1 MDATWQ
7 ERFAVD
13 GYTVFEGFLEPD
25 HGERLRA
32 DVDELMARRKLGE
45 TPMIISLPELG
56 LLTSHP
62 PVLELVTSLMGGE
75 FALHH
80 IHASRHDTG
89 REGVGWHQDYEQ
101 YPQTNRTHLM
111 VHVFYYLNGLNG
123 EVGDLILLPRSQG
136 LIFGRNEHQVF
147 GTADL
152 PGSVVVDLLAPGS
165 VVIVHS
171 AMLHGR
177 RPKPRGE
184 NSPRYF
190 VDVSYCQRGIRWPG
204 YGGEQRYDE
213 INRFALES
221 GLDRDGRYAFVYDSD
236 QFFDTAAAAAWL
248 AENDRGS
255 LAERFIGDADSDR

>member
-13 GYTVFEGFLEPD
+13 GYAVFEGFLEPD

-32 DVDELMARRKLGE
+32 DVDELMARRELGE

-171 AMLHGR
+171 AVLHGR
-177 RPKPRGE
+177 RPKPGARIAPAT
-184 NSPRYF
+184 SSTSHT
-190 VDVSYCQRGIRWPG
+190 VSAASAGP
-204 YGGEQRYDE
+204 
-213 INRFALES
+213 A
-221 GLDRDGRYAFVYDSD
+221 
-236 QFFDTAAAAAWL
+236 TAARSATMRSIASRWRAAWTATAVTHL
-248 AENDRGS
+248 STTRISFSTPRRRQPGS
-255 LAERFIGDADSDR
+255 RRTTVAASRSAS